1 VEILSKLNWIS
12 VLLGEAVLLAALT
25 PNTRAQNS
33 NNQAST
39 RNDGNKA
46 ASSSFRSSSPSAR
59 KDSSGASG
67 SVPAPA
73 DPVAGLDVGVY
84 RIGIDDELQVSVWKE
99 PDLSGP
105 VAVRPDGM
113 ITLPLLNDI
122 RVVGL
127 STKEL
132 QTLLEEKLKTF
143 VNEPQ
148 VTVMVRL
155 MRSRRVYLI
164 GSVAKQGPFPLTG
177 NMTVLQLL
185 SEAGGLGPFA
195 KSGSIHILRTLNGRQ
210 TRIPFNYKKATKG
223 ETAKNED
230 ILLVPGD
237 MVVVP

>member
-1 VEILSKLNWIS
+1 
-12 VLLGEAVLLAALT
+12 LGETVLLAVLT
-25 PNTRAQNS
+25 PTTRAQNS

-46 ASSSFRSSSPSAR
+46 ASSSFQSFSPSAK
-59 KDSSGASG
+59 KDSSGSSG
-67 SVPAPA
+67 SVPTPA
-73 DPVAGLDVGVY
+73 DPVSGLDMSAY
-84 RIGIDDELQVSVWKE
+84 RIGIDDELQISVWKE
-99 PDLSGP
+99 PDLSGS

-113 ITLPLLNDI
+113 ITLPLVNDI

-132 QTLLEEKLKTF
+132 QSLLEEKLKGF

-148 VTVMVRL
+148 VTIIVRL

-164 GSVAKQGPFPLTG
+164 GSVGKQGPFPLTG
-177 NMTVLQLL
+177 NMTVLQLI

-195 KSGSIHILRTLNGRQ
+195 KSGSIHILRTVNGRQ
-210 TRIPFNYKKATKG
+210 ARIPFNYKKAIRG
-223 ETAKNED
+223 EGGKSED
-230 ILLVPGD
+230 IPLVPGD

>member
-1 VEILSKLNWIS
+1 MSKLNWMSFI
-12 VLLGEAVLLAALT
+12 LGEAVLLGALT
-25 PNTRAQNS
+25 PTTRAQNG
-33 NNQAST
+33 NNQASP

-46 ASSSFRSSSPSAR
+46 ASSSFHSSSLSA
-59 KDSSGASG
+59 KKNSPAAPG
-67 SVPAPA
+67 SPAPA
-73 DPVAGLDVGVY
+73 DTVAGLDMSTY
-84 RIGIDDELQVSVWKE
+84 RIGIDDELQISVWKE

-113 ITLPLLNDI
+113 ITLPLVNDI

-132 QTLLEEKLKTF
+132 QSLLEEKLKGF

-148 VTVMVRL
+148 VTIIVRL

-164 GSVAKQGPFPLTG
+164 GSVGKQGPFPLTG
-177 NMTVLQLL
+177 NMTVLQLI

-195 KSGSIHILRTLNGRQ
+195 KSGSIHILRIVNGRQ
-210 TRIPFNYKKATKG
+210 ARIPFNYKKAIRG
-223 ETAKNED
+223 EGGKSED
-230 ILLVPGD
+230 IPLVPGD